1 MVVKKMQ
8 ANAAFN
14 LEFVDRM
21 VPVRDGHAEFDGCH
35 QIPAPL
41 FSDFDVERNEPF
53 LVDEAV
59 SNIGDGKNVT
69 YQSLGSAAFSAGPNC
84 RSLACLRDGSPAK
97 SN

>member
-41 FSDFDVERNEPF
+41 VSDFDVERNEPF

-69 YQSLGSAAFSAGPNC
+69 YQSLECDVQRRTELQVAC
-84 RSLACLRDGSPAK
+84 VLA
-97 SN
+97 